1 MSREALR
8 LTRNILLRSFV
19 IGLVIVFLLGLAT
32 VTAWPTWAG
41 LASQWFHADET
52 VLTRLVLGFFLNVR
66 FFLLFIVLAPALG
79 IHWTL
84 KSDKM
89 LK

>member
-1 MSREALR
+1 MVKPVSAAMREIISA
-8 LTRNILLRSFV
+8 ILFSSS
-19 IGLVIVFLLGLAT
+19 T
-32 VTAWPTWAG
+32 
-41 LASQWFHADET
+41 T

-66 FFLLFIVLAPALG
+66 FFLLFIVLAPALA

-84 KSDKM
+84 KSDKV